1 MHINVRFS
9 DLSFSSGRPPHLE
22 LRPMASEEPFPQS
35 AVKQLQEMEVIRRP
49 VARSTG
55 TGETQIPL

>member
-1 MHINVRFS
+1 
-9 DLSFSSGRPPHLE
+9 
-22 LRPMASEEPFPQS
+22 MASEGPFPQS

-55 TGETQIPL
+55 TGEIQIPL